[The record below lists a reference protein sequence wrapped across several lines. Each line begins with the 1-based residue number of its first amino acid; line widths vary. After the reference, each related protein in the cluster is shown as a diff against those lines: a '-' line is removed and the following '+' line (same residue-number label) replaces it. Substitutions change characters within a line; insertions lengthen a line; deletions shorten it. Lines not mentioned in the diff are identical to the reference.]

1 MEEIIDDL
9 MAKGLL
15 KEKIDVESLPVVWGS
30 DLALVGVDKDKLH
43 EYLKCYEDIE
53 FGNNCVTTDSPY
65 SLDNLSNAIR
75 YLMDGYTIPLALI
88 ESILLEYGISKE
100 VCYDIYRMQRVMNR
114 QVVVSF
120 DAQNTQSNCMAV
132 RPINLIGQDK
142 VLLEPWKLYILLL
155 EVLITLV
162 TEEEF
167 TNSTARNIASYFRP
181 FFGYNIGKPKEEVK
195 DIIRFYLELYY
206 RYTRM

>member
-30 DLALVGVDKDKLH
+30 DFALVEVNRDKLH

-53 FGNNCVTTDSPY
+53 LGNICVSTDGPY

-100 VCYDIYRMQRVMNR
+100 VCSDIYIMQRAMNR

-142 VLLEPWKLYILLL
+142 VLVEPWKLYILLL

-162 TEEEF
+162 TEKEF
-167 TNSTARNIASYFRP
+167 TNSTSSNAARYFRP

-195 DIIRFYLELYY
+195 DIIRFYLELFY

>member
-15 KEKIDVESLPVVWGS
+15 KDKVDVESLPVVWGS
-30 DLALVGVDKDKLH
+30 DLALVEIDKNKLH
-43 EYLKCYEDIE
+43 EYFKCYEDIE
-53 FGNNCVTTDSPY
+53 YSNLCISPDNPY
-65 SLDNLSNAIR
+65 SLNHLSSAIR
-75 YLMDGYTIPLALI
+75 GLLDGCIIPLALI
-88 ESILLEYGISKE
+88 ESILLDYDIPKE
-100 VCYDIYRMQRVMNR
+100 ICSDIYRMQRLMR
-114 QVVVSF
+114 HQVVSAF
-120 DAQNTQSNCMAV
+120 AAQNTVSNCMAV

-142 VLLEPWKLYILLL
+142 VLIEPWKLYILLL

-167 TNSTARNIASYFRP
+167 TNRTSRSISFYFKP

-195 DIIRFYLELYY
+195 DIIRFYLELFY